1 MSLAQSAIHRVPYS
15 YPVGKVYV
23 SLQTS
28 PNVIVIRT
36 DTDVVSVTL
45 QMQGDVVDL
54 HTTTQYAGSTTQG
67 GNGIT
72 QSRSVG
78 SGAP

>member
-1 MSLAQSAIHRVPYS
+1 MSS
-15 YPVGKVYV
+15 
-23 SLQTS
+23 QTS

-36 DTDVVSVTL
+36 DTDVVSDTL
-45 QMQGDVVDL
+45 RMQGNVVDL
-54 HTTTQYAGSTTQG
+54 HTTSQYAGSTTQG

-72 QSRSVG
+72 QSRSYG